1 MIMNKKNIFND
12 MFLIIYPIIILIA
25 MFFNSLLH
33 KQIIRFNIN
42 KLQFMVFILV
52 YFLIFALFIYKFFIK
67 KESFHIV
74 SLIIGMF
81 LIIIIQIPQVLLM
94 ISHNLF
100 SIVYGQLQLEIFMFG
115 TLLTL
120 YIVMIIMYHKK
131 NHKKTRG

>member
-1 MIMNKKNIFND
+1 MNKKNIFNN
-12 MFLIIYPIIILIA
+12 MFLIIYPVIILIS

-33 KQIIRFNIN
+33 EQIIRFNIN
-42 KLQFMVFILV
+42 KLQFIIFILV
-52 YFLIFALFIYKFFIK
+52 YFLIFSLFIYKFLIK
-67 KESFHIV
+67 KESFHIA

-94 ISHNLF
+94 ISYNLF

-120 YIVMIIMYHKK
+120 YIIMIIMYYKE
-131 NHKKTRG
+131 NHKKTRD

>member
-1 MIMNKKNIFND
+1 
-12 MFLIIYPIIILIA
+12 MFLIVYPIIILIS

-33 KQIIRFNIN
+33 EQILRFNIN

-52 YFLIFALFIYKFFIK
+52 YFLYLHCLYISFYK

-81 LIIIIQIPQVLLM
+81 LIIIIQIPQVLLT
-94 ISHNLF
+94 ILHNLF
-100 SIVYGQLQLEIFMFG
+100 SIVYGQFQLDIFMFG

-120 YIVMIIMYHKK
+120 YTIIIIMYYKE
-131 NHKKTRG
+131 NHKKTRD